1 MAARRLVAD
10 IGGTNARFAL
20 HDPATDSLERL
31 QVLAAAD
38 YPDIDTA
45 IDTYL
50 SSAGGAHVSEAC
62 FAVACPAWDDEIA
75 FTNSPWRFS
84 SDALRRR
91 LGLERFV
98 TVNDFEAL
106 ALSVPH
112 VPLEALH
119 CVRSGDADPTAPK
132 VIIGPGTGLGVAGLV
147 PVAGTAGQLRWVAI
161 PGEGGHA
168 SFAPTDEIEIE
179 LLRHLSQDHERVS
192 TERVLSGQGLTELFE
207 FLTSRGGLQGRRLP
221 PSEITALGLSGTDPT
236 ARAALDWF
244 CGLLGSVAG
253 DVALTFGARGGVY
266 IGGGIMPRLLSVL
279 EDSTFVSRFLAKG
292 RLSRML
298 TPIPVFVILDPCA
311 SLRGAASV
319 LMKD

>member
-20 HDPATDSLERL
+20 HDPSTDLLERL

-50 SSAGGAHVSEAC
+50 ASAGAAHVSEAC
-62 FAVACPAWDDEIA
+62 FAVACPARDDEIS
-75 FTNSPWRFS
+75 FTNSSWRFS
-84 SDALRRR
+84 SNAMRRR

-112 VPLEALH
+112 IPTDALH
-119 CVRSGDADPTAPK
+119 CVRPGDADPTAPK
-132 VIIGPGTGLGVAGLV
+132 AIIGPGTGLGVAGLI
-147 PVAGTAGQLRWVAI
+147 PVDSKAGGRHWVAVA
-161 PGEGGHA
+161 GEGGHA
-168 SFAPTDEIEIE
+168 SFAPTDELEIE
-179 LLRHLSQDHERVS
+179 LLRHLSRDRERVS

-221 PSEITALGLSGTDPT
+221 PAEITALGLGGADPT

-279 EDSTFVSRFLAKG
+279 ADSAFVPRFLAKG

-319 LMKD
+319 LQRE

>member
-20 HDPATDSLERL
+20 HDPSTDSLERL

-50 SSAGGAHVSEAC
+50 AGAGAVHVSEAC
-62 FAVACPAWDDEIA
+62 FAVACPARDDEIA
-75 FTNSPWRFS
+75 FTNSSWRFS
-84 SDALRRR
+84 SLAMRRR
-91 LGLERFV
+91 LGLARFV

-112 VPLEALH
+112 IPPEALH
-119 CVRSGDADPTAPK
+119 CVRPGDADPAAPK

-147 PVAGTAGQLRWVAI
+147 PVAETAGQRRWVAI

-168 SFAPTDEIEIE
+168 SFAPTDET
-179 LLRHLSQDHERVS
+179 RDRVAPAPVAGPRA
-192 TERVLSGQGLTELFE
+192 RVHRARAVGQGLAELFE

-221 PSEITALGLSGTDPT
+221 PAEITALGLGGTDPT

-279 EDSTFVSRFLAKG
+279 SDSAFVPRFLAKG

-298 TPIPVFVILDPCA
+298 TPVPVFVILDKCA

>member
-1 MAARRLVAD
+1 MAGRRLVAD

-20 HDPATDSLERL
+20 HDPSTDSLECL
-31 QVLAAAD
+31 QILTAAD
-38 YPDIDTA
+38 YPDIATA

-50 SSAGGAHVSEAC
+50 GIAGTPSLREAC
-62 FAVACPAWDDEIA
+62 FAVACPARDDEIA
-75 FTNSPWRFS
+75 FTNSSWRFS
-84 SDALRRR
+84 SDAMRRR

-106 ALSVPH
+106 ALAVPFI
-112 VPLEALH
+112 PPQALH
-119 CVRSGDADPTAPK
+119 CVRPGDADPSAPRA
-132 VIIGPGTGLGVAGLV
+132 IIGPGTGLGIAGLIAV
-147 PVAGTAGQLRWVAI
+147 DSKAGGRHWVAI

-168 SFAPTDEIEIE
+168 SFAPTDELEID

-207 FLTSRGGLQGRRLP
+207 FLTSRGGLRGQRLP
-221 PSEITALGLSGTDPT
+221 PAEITALGLGGADPT

-279 EDSTFVSRFLAKG
+279 ADSAFVPRFLAKG

-298 TPIPVFVILDPCA
+298 TPIPVFVILDKCA

>member
-1 MAARRLVAD
+1 MTIRRLVAD

-20 HDPATDSLERL
+20 HDPSTDSLERL
-31 QVLAAAD
+31 RVLAAAD

-45 IDTYL
+45 IDAYL
-50 SSAGGAHVSEAC
+50 AGTGAAHVSEAC
-62 FAVACPAWDDEIA
+62 FAVACPASDDAIA
-75 FTNSPWRFS
+75 FTNSSWRFS
-84 SDALRRR
+84 TDAMRRR

-112 VPLEALH
+112 IPPEALH
-119 CVRSGDADPTAPK
+119 SVRPGDADPTAPK
-132 VIIGPGTGLGVAGLV
+132 VIIGPGTGLGVAGLIAV
-147 PVAGTAGQLRWVAI
+147 DSAVGGRHWVAI

-168 SFAPTDEIEIE
+168 SFAPTDELEID
-179 LLRHLSQDHERVS
+179 LLRHLSQDHQRVS
-192 TERVLSGQGLTELFE
+192 TERVLSGQGLSEIFE
-207 FLTSRGGLQGRRLP
+207 FLTSRGGQQGRRLQ
-221 PSEITALGLSGTDPT
+221 PSEITALGLGGTDPT

-244 CGLLGSVAG
+244 CGMLGSVAG

-266 IGGGIMPRLLSVL
+266 VGGGIVPRLLPVL
-279 EDSTFVSRFLAKG
+279 RESAFVARFLAKG

-298 TPIPVFVILDPCA
+298 TPIPVLVILDPCA